1 MTDKRDPRGI
11 VNFFVRYLVLHVI
24 FLVGLP
30 VSYAMDLALIY
41 FFGFLGFFTFFQMLI
56 AITRKFLE
64 KAGSW
69 KIVAIA
75 GAVFSDVAVLWF
87 LGWLVSGL
95 SNGPSWGL
103 VTQWLPYHFVAAL
116 CAWGLREFFYWL
128 SPRDAATP
136 SAPVDA
142 VDPAVTENPTSSED
156 AEGGRTKSRD
166 PRGIMTFIV
175 RYLVLQVIFLAGFP
189 VSYAMDMYLMY
200 FYGVMGIFTFF
211 QVLIAITR
219 KFLENAGWWKPVV
232 IVGAVLS
239 DVAALWFL
247 GVLLGYYFGSPSWG
261 LTTWWLHYHF
271 IAASCAWGL
280 REFFRWL
287 SPRVTATPS
296 ASDSPA
302 EPATS
307 ENLGE
312 SNDADAPTSAPA
324 SAEADVDTDTD
335 TDKQ

>member
-1 MTDKRDPRGI
+1 MADKRDPHGI

-41 FFGFLGFFTFFQMLI
+41 FFGFMGFFTFFQVLI

-69 KIVAIA
+69 KIVAFV

-142 VDPAVTENPTSSED
+142 VDPAVTENPNSSED
-156 AEGGRTKSRD
+156 ADGGMTKSRD

-175 RYLVLQVIFLAGFP
+175 RYLVLHVIFLAGFP
-189 VSYAMDMYLMY
+189 VSYAMGMHLMY
-200 FYGVMGIFTFF
+200 FYGFMGIFTFF

-219 KFLENAGWWKPVV
+219 KFLEKAGWWKPVA
-232 IVGAVLS
+232 IVGAVFS
-239 DVAALWFL
+239 DMAALWFL
-247 GVLLGYYFGSPSWG
+247 GVLLGYYFGTPSWG
-261 LTTWWLHYHF
+261 LATWWLHYHF
-271 IAASCAWGL
+271 IAALCAWGL
-280 REFFRWL
+280 REIFRWL
-287 SPRVTATPS
+287 SPRDTATPS
-296 ASDSPA
+296 APDTPADPA
-302 EPATS
+302 ET
-307 ENLGE
+307 ENLSE
-312 SNDADAPTSAPA
+312 SGDTEEDTPTDATAVT
-324 SAEADVDTDTD
+324 EAD

>member
-24 FLVGLP
+24 FLIGLP
-30 VSYAMDLALIY
+30 VSFFADLALIY

-69 KIVAIA
+69 KIVAFV

-128 SPRDAATP
+128 SPRDTATP
-136 SAPVDA
+136 STPVDA

-156 AEGGRTKSRD
+156 ADGGMTKSRD

-175 RYLVLQVIFLAGFP
+175 RYLVLHVIFLAGFP
-189 VSYAMDMYLMY
+189 VSYAMGMHLMY
-200 FYGVMGIFTFF
+200 FYGFMGIFTFF

-219 KFLENAGWWKPVV
+219 KFLEKAGWWKPVV
-232 IVGAVLS
+232 IVGAVFS

-247 GVLLGYYFGSPSWG
+247 GVLMGYSFDGLRWG
-261 LTTWWLHYHF
+261 LATGWLRYHF
-271 IAASCAWGL
+271 IAALCAWVL

-287 SPRVTATPS
+287 SPRDAATPS
-296 ASDSPA
+296 ASDTPA
-302 EPATS
+302 DLAET
-307 ENLGE
+307 ENLSE
-312 SNDADAPTSAPA
+312 SEDT
-324 SAEADVDTDTD
+324 EADTPTDTTTVTEVD

>member
-24 FLVGLP
+24 FLIGLP
-30 VSYAMDLALIY
+30 VSFFADLALIY

-69 KIVAIA
+69 KIVAFV

-156 AEGGRTKSRD
+156 ADGGMTKSRD

-175 RYLVLQVIFLAGFP
+175 RYLVLHVIFLAGFP
-189 VSYAMDMYLMY
+189 VSYAMGMHLMY
-200 FYGVMGIFTFF
+200 FYGFMGIFTFF

-219 KFLENAGWWKPVV
+219 KFLEKAGWWKPVV
-232 IVGAVLS
+232 IVGAVFS

-247 GVLLGYYFGSPSWG
+247 GVLMGYSFDGLRWG
-261 LTTWWLHYHF
+261 LATGWLRYHF
-271 IAASCAWGL
+271 IAALCAWVL

-287 SPRVTATPS
+287 SPRDAATPS
-296 ASDSPA
+296 ASDTPA
-302 EPATS
+302 DLAET
-307 ENLGE
+307 ENLSE
-312 SNDADAPTSAPA
+312 SEDT
-324 SAEADVDTDTD
+324 EADTPTDTTTVTEVD

>member
-1 MTDKRDPRGI
+1 MTDTRDPRGI

-41 FFGFLGFFTFFQMLI
+41 FFGFMGFITFFQMLI

-69 KIVAIA
+69 KIVAIM
-75 GAVFSDVAVLWF
+75 GAVFSDVAVLWW
-87 LGWLVSGL
+87 LGGL
-95 SNGPSWGL
+95 LRGISDGPSWGL
-103 VTQWLPYHFVAAL
+103 VVHWLPFHFVAAL

-128 SPRDAATP
+128 SPRDTATP

-156 AEGGRTKSRD
+156 ADGGMTKSRD

-175 RYLVLQVIFLAGFP
+175 RYLVLHVIFLAGFP
-189 VSYAMDMYLMY
+189 VSYAMGMHLMY
-200 FYGVMGIFTFF
+200 FYGFMGIFTFF

-219 KFLENAGWWKPVV
+219 KFLEKAGWWKLVA
-232 IVGAVLS
+232 IVGAVCS
-239 DVAALWFL
+239 DMAALWFL
-247 GVLLGYYFGSPSWG
+247 GVLLGYYFGTPSWG
-261 LTTWWLHYHF
+261 LATWWLHYHF
-271 IAASCAWGL
+271 IAALCAWGL
-280 REFFRWL
+280 REIFRWL
-287 SPRVTATPS
+287 SPRDTATPS
-296 ASDSPA
+296 APDTPADPA
-302 EPATS
+302 ET
-307 ENLGE
+307 ENLSE
-312 SNDADAPTSAPA
+312 SEDTEEDTPTDATTVT
-324 SAEADVDTDTD
+324 EVDID